1 MACHNDIILFDLFH
15 MGQIDQI
22 AIVAA
27 LEGGVLQLF
36 LDALQAVVDMEGPL
50 CMMKPDGVFF
60 GFNEIDLRDIQF
72 QQTFVVGDGEKCSD
86 RWRNSSLA

>member
-27 LEGGVLQLF
+27 LEGVLQLF
-36 LDALQAVVDMEGPL
+36 LD
-50 CMMKPDGVFF
+50 
-60 GFNEIDLRDIQF
+60 EIFKL
-72 QQTFVVGDGEKCSD
+72 
-86 RWRNSSLA
+86 SLIWKDPC